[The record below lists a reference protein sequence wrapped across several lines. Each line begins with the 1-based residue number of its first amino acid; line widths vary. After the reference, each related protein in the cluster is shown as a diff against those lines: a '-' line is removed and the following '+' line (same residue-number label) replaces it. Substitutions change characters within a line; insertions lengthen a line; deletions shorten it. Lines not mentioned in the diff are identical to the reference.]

1 MARPSHPPNLAAL
14 GFGSE
19 LDEMF
24 RRANPNPTREGCPS
38 PDVLAALARRER
50 PIGDLAYEHLID
62 CSPCYIDVREM
73 QRAHVIASQDRSSQP
88 RWIGAAAV
96 AVLVAAVGVWWLA
109 LRRGTAALPTERP
122 APLQVTLDLRPDSV
136 TRRSTAGNFPP
147 PIELPRGVVE
157 LTLLLPVGA
166 EPGLYDVHVQDG
178 TRRSLA
184 FAQGEGIVRNVVTT
198 LQATLDLSGVT
209 SGSYRLAVLT
219 PADDWL
225 VVPVKVYQRP

>member
-38 PDVLAALARRER
+38 HDVLAALSCRER
-50 PIGDLAYEHLID
+50 PIGDPAYEHLIE

-73 QRAHVIASQDRSSQP
+73 QRAQVMASQDRRSQR
-88 RWIGAAAV
+88 RWIGAAAA
-96 AVLVAAVGVWWLA
+96 AVLVVATGVWWLA
-109 LRRGTAALPTERP
+109 LRRRTAALPTEGP
-122 APLQVTLDLRPDSV
+122 ASFQVTVDLRPDSV
-136 TRRSTAGNFPP
+136 TRRPTAGSPPP

-166 EPGLYDVHVQDG
+166 EPGLHDVHVQDG
-178 TRRSLA
+178 TRGSLA
-184 FAQGEGIVRNVVTT
+184 FARGEGKVRNFVTT
-198 LQATLDLSGVT
+198 LQSTLDLSGVT

-219 PADDWL
+219 PNDDWL
-225 VVPVKVYQRP
+225 IVPVNVYQRP